1 MPFPETESH
10 SLSLSTE
17 NLMADDKADSDISQL
32 CYVVGQLSGKVDLLV
47 DKITETMTSLVTER
61 TRIDGIDR
69 RLAAFSVIGPILAV
83 VVPSAISVFLAL
95 MMRPPVDRGLTGAE
109 VLRLR
114 EGLQLLDKLDKA
126 RPKPGGNHFRGEG

>member
-1 MPFPETESH
+1 MDQQDRKDE
-10 SLSLSTE
+10 L
-17 NLMADDKADSDISQL
+17 SQL

-83 VVPSAISVFLAL
+83 VVPSAISVVLAL
-95 MMRPPVDRGLTGAE
+95 MMRPPVDRGLTAAE
-109 VLRLR
+109 VMRLR
-114 EGLQLLDKLDKA
+114 EELEVIQQLE
-126 RPKPGGNHFRGEG
+126 RTRGGRSHFVAPERLPEDLPRGKR